1 MFGVVYCP
9 DFYVQCERLFRP
21 ELVNRGLVI
30 TSGDQNGNL
39 RILASSI
46 EALELG
52 LEKGLLDDDLNQLFT
67 KLASE
72 NVIEVCRPNYELYAD
87 LSSRLMKSLQL
98 LAPKVSASA
107 SDEAVL
113 ELCALKRPHLESLK
127 IATLADGR
135 LDARVYGQY
144 AIDLRNKLKQ
154 WLGISTVIGIGTT
167 RTLAKL
173 ACNTAKNHQHHSPV
187 VDLSCMSKRTSILK
201 HTAVSEITGISKKV
215 AKRLSQI
222 NIDTAL
228 ELSQAPKDQVRRY
241 SSIIAERIAIEL
253 SGLPCKELEQS
264 LAENTHWTTSKRIKA
279 HSFKEIKHVLNT
291 QVINATAQLNDISNC
306 CTTVTV
312 TLAIEPLCSHENAV
326 RNSLSGE
333 LSKSI
338 SSVAGIRKLALELLE
353 SVWRDDYQ
361 YRSLSLSLGGLSAG
375 CGDQIGLF
383 PMIGPDPDINTFDV
397 LPIAISFETLLSID
411 TADINRQ
418 HNSRLSPLFT
428 TRWNEIARVS

>member
-1 MFGVVYCP
+1 MFAVVYCP
-9 DFYVQCERLFRP
+9 GFYIQCERLFRP
-21 ELVNRGLVI
+21 ELINRGLVI
-30 TSGDQNGNL
+30 ISGDQNDNL
-39 RILASSI
+39 RIVASSM

-52 LEKGLLDDDLNQLFT
+52 LKNGLLNDDLNQLLT
-67 KLASE
+67 KLVSE
-72 NVIEVCRPNYELYAD
+72 NMIEVCCPNYELYAD

-98 LAPKVSASA
+98 LSPKISATA

-113 ELCALKRPHLESLK
+113 ELNALKHPHLESLN
-127 IATLADGR
+127 IATLADGG
-135 LDARVYGQY
+135 LDASVYGHY

-154 WLGISTVIGIGTT
+154 WLGISTVIGVGTT
-167 RTLAKL
+167 RTLAKV
-173 ACNTAKNHQHHSPV
+173 ACNAAIKHQHHSPV
-187 VDLSCMSKRTSILK
+187 VDLSCISKRTSILE
-201 HTAVSEITGISKKV
+201 HTAVSDITGISKKV

-253 SGLPCKELEQS
+253 SGLSCKELEQS
-264 LAENTHWTTSKRIKA
+264 SIESTRWITSKRIKA

-291 QVINATAQLNDISNC
+291 QVISATAQLTNISNS

-312 TLAIEPLCSHENAV
+312 TLAIEPLCTHDNTFK
-326 RNSLSGE
+326 NSLSGE

-353 SVWRDDYQ
+353 SVWCDFYQ
-361 YRSLSLSLGGLSAG
+361 YRSLSLSLGGLSAC

-383 PMIGPDPDINTFDV
+383 PMISPDPDINTFDV
-397 LPIAISFETLLSID
+397 LPKAIIFETLLSID
-411 TADINRQ
+411 KVGISRQ
-418 HNSRLSPLFT
+418 HKSRLSPLFT
-428 TRWNEIARVS
+428 TRWSEIARVS